1 MRTWKHFVG
10 AFAGVVLLGT
20 VWTFMEHRSGP
31 ATLQAQGLLGGGLA
45 APVAVTNFPSSQ
57 NVVITNTPLP
67 ISFKQNLV
75 SDGVV
80 FDLLQ
85 PGTPMGGPTQ
95 PKLFVP
101 AGVVVTDVHAT
112 VTGIFPVPN
121 GGFLLVSDRSK
132 VYLDQAVNTTT
143 FDAGADLHS
152 GIVSDGSLVVSF
164 TCQNTTNNRCVG
176 ALMYSGYQQ

>member
-1 MRTWKHFVG
+1 MG
-10 AFAGVVLLGT
+10 Q
-20 VWTFMEHRSGP
+20 RSGP
-31 ATLQAQGLLGGGLA
+31 ATLQAQGLLGGGIA
-45 APVAVTNFPSSQ
+45 APVAVTNFPNSQ
-57 NVVITNTPLP
+57 NVVVTNTPLP

-75 SDGVV
+75 SDGVSFSLV
-80 FDLLQ
+80 Q
-85 PGTPMGGPTQ
+85 PGTSTGIPTQ

-112 VTGIFPVPN
+112 VTGIFPVSN

-132 VYLDQAVNTTT
+132 VYMHQAVNTTT

-152 GIVSDGSLVVSF
+152 GIVSDGTLVVSF
-164 TCQNTTNNRCVG
+164 TCQNSTNNQCIG